1 MTEKVHVSKIE
12 LCGDRDRC
20 RVILSD
26 GKELDGL
33 QRIAP
38 GEATPSNLLT
48 VQIDAI
54 LWPSGEDDVSA

>member
-1 MTEKVHVSKIE
+1 MAEKVRISNIE
-12 LCGDRDRC
+12 IDGNGNAC

-33 QRIAP
+33 ERIAP
-38 GEATPSNLLT
+38 GVIMLDGIMK

-54 LWPSGEDDVSA
+54 IGPSDGGDI